1 MKTSKKTCW
10 TKWEKVPCVPGLD
23 AGEEEKCRQLDPYI
37 HWSLFGAGEHD
48 IGTDPTAV
56 PVGRFQLAVS
66 SNEFKFS
73 SRTTFGTLYDPLPI
87 PTHALNKHNLIF
99 PAKRPKPNK
108 LPDKGDVPNDTVVA
122 GVIDIGMP
130 LGHWRTRKKNG
141 ETRFLSAWQMLANF
155 DHSVPS
161 EVAFGQQFHARDI
174 NKKLKEHSGGLQD
187 GHLDEHGFNA
197 ATGGLVLDEL
207 DGPKSLG
214 GRAAHGAH
222 VLDMVAGALEADEI
236 DIRDKVRIIG
246 VNAPAA
252 SVFGSSGTY
261 LEQFLFHA
269 LHYIVQMADAVWQ
282 KQNPKPK
289 KGAMQGYPIVINM
302 SFGRQAGSKD
312 YYNTFTNEL
321 EKVQR
326 FRTANNLSPLYFVF
340 PAGNEN
346 LTQTNAFL
354 EPETGHEDAIEW
366 RIPPQDQSSNFVEV
380 WCTDDRSASTPVHLD
395 LLHPGSSVHVP
406 TPKNDLDVTYFTD
419 LFLSGELVARVY
431 ATRWRLHML
440 RKNPK
445 TKTEIPVDK
454 LQFICCIAPTY
465 RIEKMNSEGKPKAT
479 APAGPWILTVK
490 NVSLNELTCS
500 LSIQSDQA
508 LTPRRSTNLRSTFE
522 HQEYRTHDYAGRL
535 VESYSYPPD
544 KLGRV
549 KNLDLE
555 TELGTKVET
564 PIRRH
569 GTALATSGHKSVAQ
583 LGGYRASDGRPANY
597 SSTGR
602 GRRKGQ
608 DDGTEVE
615 SPLPPGLDGR
625 RAPVAAFPTDDG
637 HAHFGILAA
646 GSSDGSAVAQ
656 RGTSFASSQ
665 AAREVIK
672 YLLAKGRTR
681 DLEKILESLARKAD
695 PKRPSE
701 IVEVVGYGRMP
712 SPVKPL
718 VDRMG

>member
-1 MKTSKKTCW
+1 MNTNNKTSW
-10 TKWEKVPCVPGLD
+10 TKWNGVPCVPGHD

-56 PVGRFQLAVS
+56 PAGRFQLAVP
-66 SNEFKFS
+66 SNEIKFN
-73 SRTTFGTLYDPLPI
+73 SRTTFGDLYDPLPI
-87 PTHALNKHNLIF
+87 PTHALNKNNLIF
-99 PAKRPKPNK
+99 PAKRPKPSK
-108 LPDKGDVPNDTVVA
+108 LPDKGEVPNDTIVA

-155 DHSVPS
+155 DHSVRS

-174 NKKLKEHSGGLQD
+174 NKKLKEHSGGLQH
-187 GHLDEHGFNA
+187 GPLDEQGFNA

-289 KGAMQGYPIVINM
+289 KGAVQGYPIVINM

-326 FRTANNLSPLYFVF
+326 FRRANKLSPLYFIF

-346 LTQTNAFL
+346 LTQSNAFL
-354 EPETGHEDAIEW
+354 EPCKGQEEAIDW
-366 RIPPQDQSSNFVEV
+366 RIPPQDQSSNFLEV
-380 WCTDDRSASTPVHLD
+380 WCNDDRSASTPVHLELSHPGG
-395 LLHPGSSVHVP
+395 LLHVP
-406 TPKNDLDVTYFTD
+406 PPKNDLCVTHFSD
-419 LFLSGELVARVY
+419 LLLDGDLVARVY
-431 ATRWRLHML
+431 VTRLRYLML
-440 RKNPK
+440 PK
-445 TKTEIPVDK
+445 KPKAVKLIPVDK
-454 LQFICCIAPTY
+454 LQYVCCVAPTY
-465 RIEKMNSEGKPKAT
+465 RIEKTDSFGNTKAP
-479 APAGPWILTVK
+479 APAGSWTLTVK
-490 NVSLNELTCS
+490 NVGEVQLTCS
-500 LSIQSDQA
+500 ISIQSDQA
-508 LTPRRSTNLRSTFE
+508 LTPRRSVNLRSTFE
-522 HQEYRTHDYAGRL
+522 HPEYRTHDYTGRL
-535 VESYSYPPD
+535 VESYSFPPGKD
-544 KLGRV
+544 GRV
-549 KNLDLE
+549 KNLDIE
-555 TELGTKVET
+555 TET

-569 GTALATSGHKSVAQ
+569 GTALATSGNKYVAQ
-583 LGGYRASDGRPANY
+583 LGGYRASDGRPAFY

-608 DDGTEVE
+608 DDGVKVP
-615 SPLPPGLDGR
+615 SRRPPGLDGR

-646 GSSDGSAVAQ
+646 GSSDGSVVAL

-665 AAREVIK
+665 AARAVIK
-672 YLLAKGRTR
+672 HLVTTGSSR
-681 DLEKILESLARKAD
+681 DVEKILVSLARKAD
-695 PKRPSE
+695 RHRPPE
-701 IVEVVGYGRMP
+701 LIEVVGAGRIL
-712 SPVKPL
+712 SPVQRRIR
-718 VDRMG
+718 RMG